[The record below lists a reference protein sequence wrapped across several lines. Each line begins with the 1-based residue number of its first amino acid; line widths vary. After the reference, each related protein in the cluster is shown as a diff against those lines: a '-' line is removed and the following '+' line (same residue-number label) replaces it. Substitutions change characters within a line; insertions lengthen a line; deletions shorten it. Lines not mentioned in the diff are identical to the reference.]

1 MKDPNTA
8 PLATSQSWS
17 KLAEQLLTTDRSL
30 RQWRTR
36 PGAPQ
41 TKNLSEWQNY
51 VRDEGLGRPKDKEL
65 IELKKDVER
74 ERWRKL
80 RRENEV
86 AEGKLLPREIL
97 EPYLRNRASTFAAV
111 CRVILEKDLPPRLQ
125 GAPIAEIRT
134 TMCEAVDLLIHR
146 YNTTFDAE
154 RIEADVIADGG

>member
-8 PLATSQSWS
+8 PSATSQSWS

-41 TKNLSEWQNY
+41 TKNLSEWQKY

-86 AEGKLLPREIL
+86 AEGKLLRREIL
-97 EPYLRNRASTFAAV
+97 GPYFRSRASTFASV
-111 CRVILEKDLPPRLQ
+111 CRVTLEQELPPRLQ
-125 GAPIAEIRT
+125 GANISEIRA
-134 TMCEAVDLLIHR
+134 TMREAVDTLIHR
-146 YNTTFDAE
+146 YNTKFDAE
-154 RIEADVIADGG
+154 RIADEAIADGD